1 MATTS
6 SGGGVTDT
14 VRQQLAA
21 GYSGDQIVEGL
32 MAGGLSRPSAE
43 RFVTRAGGQVTPPV
57 LAASPPPMPT
67 AVPPPV
73 PAFAAVPVAS
83 PPPLPA
89 APTGAPAWAPAADT
103 SYGSQSYA
111 LPSYASP
118 PVDAPP
124 PLPAWAPPP
133 VPAAYAGSA
142 VSQTPFAPA
151 TYPQNSSP
159 YPAYGGA
166 TAAASS
172 PKSSLNGLK
181 LAGGAALLLVG
192 VLLLVASL
200 SATSGRVRLKLPLAL
215 VFGGGVTLV
224 QAIRER

>member
-1 MATTS
+1 MATTH

-43 RFVTRAGGQVTPPV
+43 RFVVRAGGEVSPPV
-57 LAASPPPMPT
+57 LAATPAPPPMP
-67 AVPPPV
+67 AAEPPPI
-73 PAFAAVPVAS
+73 PAFA
-83 PPPLPA
+83 
-89 APTGAPAWAPAADT
+89 
-103 SYGSQSYA
+103 SQ
-111 LPSYASP
+111 

-124 PLPAWAPPP
+124 PLPVWAPPP
-133 VPAAYAGSA
+133 VPAAYAGHA
-142 VSQTPFAPA
+142 MAQTAFTPA
-151 TYPQNSSP
+151 MQPQHASP
-159 YPAYGGA
+159 YPAFTGA
-166 TAAASS
+166 AAVASS
-172 PKSSLNGLK
+172 PKGSVNGLK
-181 LAGGAALLLVG
+181 LAGGAALVLVG
-192 VLLLVASL
+192 VVLLAASL

>member
-6 SGGGVTDT
+6 SGGGVIDT

-21 GYSGDQIVEGL
+21 GYGGDQIVEGL
-32 MAGGLSRPSAE
+32 IAGGLSRPSAE
-43 RFVTRAGGQVTPPV
+43 RFVLRAGGQVTPSA
-57 LAASPPPMPT
+57 LAATPPPVPA

-89 APTGAPAWAPAADT
+89 APTGAP
-103 SYGSQSYA
+103 
-111 LPSYASP
+111 
-118 PVDAPP
+118 P
-124 PLPAWAPPP
+124 PLPPWAPPP

-151 TYPQNSSP
+151 TSPQPPSP

-166 TAAASS
+166 ATASS
-172 PKSSLNGLK
+172 SAKGSVNGLK

-215 VFGGGVTLV
+215 VFGGGATLV